1 MSSQSEQGQP
11 AASAD
16 AADTPSSAK
25 ASSDNPFDFDVDFSK
40 IQKRRE
46 RAKAAKE
53 ERKHEDETPILPGMD
68 ANDSVFAADAAGE
81 AYSSQQS
88 GVRRPNIV
96 TRAKTT
102 GTELSSKDKAKA
114 STTFRSFFGTQGSLE
129 ESAIDFDYYQ
139 ADDQPIQVGNRKI
152 GLWPYD
158 DYHLIQKVFYEK
170 LAEEKKDQSVGG
182 KKQSK
187 QQLQQ
192 GSNSMESSVPIFSRP
207 QDPQDISTAVQN
219 LSLTEFERKAE
230 ARAIAIVSCW
240 MFDHGLID
248 ELLVHGGMTSWTLQ
262 RPDTPNSEGTSRSV
276 QTQQSE
282 EGVEVGQHGFPIEG
296 SSKMDAEIA
305 KLRNSTNR
313 QLALINTRLND
324 GVAATGT
331 EVQELVNAVIA
342 TKDDIGR
349 LRELSTYVSN
359 AGDVD
364 QANQFMLTKYPKLK
378 QAINARRN
386 LARCFREL
394 DFFSQIPSTCDRLR
408 EELQSCEWTAHEWS
422 TLRSV
427 CREHVELEI
436 FLVEA
441 EAGMK
446 KRLEDDIIGKKKKR
460 DNTFSNQSFA
470 KVSGKNNHELID
482 RFLQAHVENVW
493 DLGDEIR
500 LRIMSGIATAFDLAV
515 NNPAGMVALVEAVE
529 VYQSANLDYKSVHG
543 EEAGQETNLRFTD
556 MRAVALGEL
565 YKDFETRGLDLFR
578 ELTSQVADIATDD
591 EGEVEV
597 QNKKFSA
604 VLRAANELASEIG
617 VVKELMVPCF
627 PDEWMIEVLWVTNVA
642 HVCSNNI
649 LQQIGGPEGHK
660 LPDLTVTQLLDLVA
674 WVETFREIIEESF
687 PNIGEITSHRTYL
700 DTPPKLLV
708 DDNKRVDVDVARD
721 SLAWINN
728 TLWDVH
734 DLAKDEFLYRT
745 KEQTEDWLQ
754 KVYKADHTKIE
765 TAEGRLV
772 TSLCED
778 VYAIAGVQLR
788 TIRERLTRRSEALV
802 QAVGVIFKNLY
813 ENQMHSRD
821 LFCSDFETCCAAS
834 NDFFRMSEKCED
846 IMTEIQDEC
855 KLSAEATETLEEQSA
870 ALLGLYSSD
879 AVYAAQK
886 THVYC
891 FEPIEEATFAD
902 FFGEEWL
909 NQLTN
914 NELALTIVRTL
925 DDFMEDLEAFLDE
938 VMVMKALE
946 AQITSSVNFYIK
958 VLLAKSAVHNS
969 SRSSYFTDNEKAV
982 ARMRDDF
989 SVIKEYF
996 EGLSENYPTLR
1007 RVIEAE
1013 FDLLEAV
1020 IEILAI
1026 ASGVSRSDAQ
1036 DFVLVLQKKVRNPAI
1051 TKLIVGDLYHL
1062 MKPQEEAAI
1071 YDLIDTMTETMLAVA
1086 PTDDKATKIAQDRST
1101 VPGLRLDH
1109 VFAQHINESTRKR
1122 PLKKGAMEQAE
1133 AALAVWKSVT
1143 SSVGKSLT
1151 AQSTAAAAGSGWGGR
1166 LKQAAAA
1173 ALSGDQGDQSDKD
1186 DSGAE

>member
-1 MSSQSEQGQP
+1 MSSHGPRPTDSGDIP
-11 AASAD
+11 ASA
-16 AADTPSSAK
+16 ARS
-25 ASSDNPFDFDVDFSK
+25 SSDSTNPFDFDVDFSK
-40 IQKRRE
+40 IQKRRD

-53 ERKHEDETPILPGMD
+53 ERKHEDEKPLMPGMD
-68 ANDSVFAADAAGE
+68 SDQPLPSDEGNDGYHDKEGK
-81 AYSSQQS
+81 S
-88 GVRRPNIV
+88 GARRPKIV

-102 GTELSSKDKAKA
+102 GTDIQQKDKAKG
-114 STTFRSFFGTQGSLE
+114 TTFRSFFGAHGQTE
-129 ESAIDFDYYQ
+129 ESAADMDYYQ
-139 ADDQPIQVGNRKI
+139 LDDQPVQVGGRRI
-152 GLWPYD
+152 ALWPYD
-158 DYHLIQKVFYEK
+158 DYHLVQKLFFEK
-170 LAEEKKDQSVGG
+170 LIEEKKEQGE
-182 KKQSK
+182 KKQPDSI
-187 QQLQQ
+187 
-192 GSNSMESSVPIFSRP
+192 ESSVPIFSRP
-207 QDPQDISTAVQN
+207 NDPKDISTAVQG

-230 ARAIAIVSCW
+230 ERAIAIISCW

-248 ELLVHGGMTSWTLQ
+248 ELLVNGGMTSWSLQ
-262 RPDTPNSEGTSRSV
+262 RAESQDGAKSV
-276 QTQQSE
+276 HSLKSE
-282 EGVEVGQHGFPIEG
+282 EGVEVGHHGYPIEG
-296 SSKMDAEIA
+296 STKMDTEIA
-305 KLRNSTNR
+305 KLRNATNR

-359 AGDVD
+359 VGDVD

-446 KRLEDDIIGKKKKR
+446 KRLEDDHNLGKKKKR
-460 DNTFSNQSFA
+460 DTAFSNQTFS
-470 KVSGKNNHELID
+470 KVGSKNNHELID

-493 DLGDEIR
+493 ELGDEIR
-500 LRIMSGIATAFDLAV
+500 MRIMSGIATAFDLAV

-529 VYQSANLDYKSVHG
+529 VYQSANQDYKSVHG

-556 MRAVALGEL
+556 MRAAALGEL
-565 YKDFETRGLDLFR
+565 YKDFETRGLDIFR
-578 ELTSQVADIATDD
+578 ELTSEVADIVNDD
-591 EGEVEV
+591 EGESEV

-627 PDEWMIEVLWVTNVA
+627 PPEWMIEILWVTNVA

-708 DDNKRVDVDVARD
+708 DDNKRVDVEVAKD

-734 DLAKDEFLYRT
+734 DLAKDEFLFRT

-754 KVYKADHTKIE
+754 KVYRADHTKIE

-846 IMTEIQDEC
+846 IMSEIQDEC

-902 FFGEEWL
+902 FFGDEWL
-909 NQLTN
+909 HELTN

-938 VMVMKALE
+938 VMVAKALE
-946 AQITSSVNFYIK
+946 AQVSSCVNFYIK
-958 VLLAKSAVHNS
+958 ILLAKSAVHNS
-969 SRSSYFTDNEKAV
+969 SRVSFFGDSNNEKAV
-982 ARMRDDF
+982 RRMRDDIT
-989 SVIKEYF
+989 VTREYF
-996 EGLSENYPTLR
+996 EGLAETYPTLSR
-1007 RVIEAE
+1007 GIESE
-1013 FDLLEAV
+1013 YHLLEAF
-1020 IEILAI
+1020 IEILSI
-1026 ASGVSRSDAQ
+1026 AAGMSRSDTQ
-1036 DFVLVLQKKVRNPAI
+1036 DFVLVLQKRIRNPAI

-1062 MKPQEEAAI
+1062 VKPQEEAAI
-1071 YDLIDTMTETMLAVA
+1071 YDLIDSMTETMIAVA
-1086 PTDDKATKIAQDRST
+1086 PTDDKAVKIAQDRST
-1101 VPGLRLDH
+1101 VPGLRIDQVL
-1109 VFAQHINESTRKR
+1109 AQHINESTRKR
-1122 PLKKGAMEQAE
+1122 PLKKGAMEQAD
-1133 AALAVWKSVT
+1133 AALNMWKSVS

-1151 AQSTAAAAGSGWGGR
+1151 AQSMAAAAAGGWGGR

-1173 ALSGDQGDQSDKD
+1173 LTGDQSDGD
-1186 DSGAE
+1186 DSERD